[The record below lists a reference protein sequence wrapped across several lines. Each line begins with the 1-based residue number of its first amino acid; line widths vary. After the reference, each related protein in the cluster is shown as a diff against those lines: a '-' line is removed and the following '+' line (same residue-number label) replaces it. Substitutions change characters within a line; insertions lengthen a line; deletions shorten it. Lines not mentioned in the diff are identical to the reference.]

1 VCRLYG
7 ALSTVWHTVIVC
19 HTTLT
24 LTGKDGKALRAAY
37 AKAFPASKHL
47 QDWAKKPKP
56 AARTKESSI
65 RSGNRVLS
73 GASTK
78 PYEAYYRV
86 DIFTE
91 LLWYHNKN
99 KHVLYDNAHQ
109 FANVLKQMM
118 NTIKNRTKKDKLQ
131 FNANIRR
138 VELKQGNYIH
148 HRMPYDNCMPY
159 DYSIRFYHTVQIV
172 CHTIVFRT

>member
-1 VCRLYG
+1 MPYDTKFRRIHRMPYDY
-7 ALSTVWHTVIVC
+7 IVC
-19 HTTLT
+19 HTILT
-24 LTGKDGKALRAAY
+24 LAGVQGMALRAAY
-37 AKAFPASKHL
+37 AKAFPQDKHL
-47 QDWAKKPKP
+47 QAWAKKTKP
-56 AARTKESSI
+56 AARTKESSV
-65 RSGNRVLS
+65 RSGERVVS

-131 FNANIRR
+131 FNANIRK
-138 VELKQGNYIH
+138 VERKNGNCIH
-148 HRMPYDNCMPY
+148 THCMPY
-159 DYSIRFYHTVQIV
+159 A
-172 CHTIVFRT
+172 